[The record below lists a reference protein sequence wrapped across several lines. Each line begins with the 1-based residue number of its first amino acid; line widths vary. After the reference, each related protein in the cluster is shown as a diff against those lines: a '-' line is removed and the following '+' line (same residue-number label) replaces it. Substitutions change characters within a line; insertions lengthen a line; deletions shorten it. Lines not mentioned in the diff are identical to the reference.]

1 MTPYEIGLL
10 GIGLLLLAI
19 ALRVPIAF
27 ASMIAGVIGMLMM
40 LPPMAALRFAITDI
54 NTQFNSFG
62 FSALPM
68 FTLMGFF
75 AAGSGMTQRLFDVA
89 YAWIGWIRGGLAV
102 ATVVACALFSAI
114 CGSGPATAAT
124 IGKVAYPQMK
134 RFGYDDALST
144 GAIAAAGTLGPLI
157 PPSGAMIIY
166 AILTQQSI
174 IKCLV
179 SGILPGILVAIMM
192 GLTGYY
198 LCWRNPNLGPP
209 GPKTDWKRKIKVL
222 PGLIETIILF
232 AFVIGGLYFGWFTP
246 TQGAAAGAFGALAI
260 GLARRDLSWKI
271 FWNST
276 KEALKVSCMVLFLIA
291 GSVVFGHFLSLSTFS
306 TQLVTWAQHLTIPPV
321 FIIIIIC
328 VFYIVGGCFIDSLGL
343 LVLTIPI
350 TAPVVFSLGYDPI
363 WFGVIMCML
372 GETGAITPP
381 LGVNVFVIKAVAPEV
396 SLNTIFRGI
405 LPFFIV
411 ICIAIGIIIAFPII
425 ATWIPSMTSAIR

>member
-27 ASMIAGVIGMLMM
+27 ASMLTGVMGMLLM

-192 GLTGYY
+192 GLMGYY

-209 GPKTDWKRKIKVL
+209 GPKTDWKRKIQVL
-222 PGLIETIILF
+222 PGLIETIVLF

-271 FWNST
+271 LWGST

-321 FIIIIIC
+321 FIIVIIC

-363 WFGVIMCML
+363 WFGVIICML

-381 LGVNVFVIKAVAPEV
+381 LGVNVFVIKAVTPEV
-396 SLNTIFRGI
+396 SLNTIFKGI
-405 LPFFIV
+405 LPFFVV
-411 ICIAIGIIIAFPII
+411 ICVAIGIVIAFPII
-425 ATWIPSMTSAIR
+425 ATWIPSMTSSIR